1 MNNRCI
7 FTNERNPPMSMTIP
21 VTGTEA
27 EEKQVTRKKLMED
40 LKTVVVDAEEL
51 LKKAT
56 ADQAREWVATVRTK
70 AERSLKAANDW
81 LAEEEEAINAK
92 TKAIA
97 RAAKDTLRTDIWKVV
112 GIAAAAGILV
122 GFLAIRFGWVKEDSD
137 DR

>member
-1 MNNRCI
+1 MG
-7 FTNERNPPMSMTIP
+7 MTIP

-70 AERSLKAANDW
+70 AERSLKAADDW
-81 LAEEEEAINAK
+81 LAEEEEAINTKAK
-92 TKAIA
+92 TVAQ
-97 RAAKDTLRTDIWKVV
+97 AAKDTLRTDSWRIV

-122 GFLAIRFGWVKEDSD
+122 GFLTRRFGWVKEDSD

>member
-1 MNNRCI
+1 MG
-7 FTNERNPPMSMTIP
+7 MTIP

-70 AERSLKAANDW
+70 AERSLKAADDW
-81 LAEEEEAINAK
+81 LAEEEEAINAR

-97 RAAKDTLRTDIWKVV
+97 RAAKDTLGTDTWKVV

-122 GFLAIRFGWVKEDSD
+122 GFLAIRLGWVKEDSD

>member
-1 MNNRCI
+1 MGMI
-7 FTNERNPPMSMTIP
+7 IP

-56 ADQAREWVATVRTK
+56 ADQAREWIATVRAK

-81 LAEEEEAINAK
+81 LAEEEGAINAR
-92 TKAIA
+92 TKAVA
-97 RAAKDTLRTDIWKVV
+97 QAAKDTLRTDTWKVL
-112 GIAAAAGILV
+112 GIAAAAGFIV
-122 GFLAIRFGWVKEDSD
+122 GILAIRFGVVRENFD

>member
-1 MNNRCI
+1 
-7 FTNERNPPMSMTIP
+7 MSMTIP

>member
-1 MNNRCI
+1 
-7 FTNERNPPMSMTIP
+7 MSMTIP

-40 LKTVVVDAEEL
+40 LKTVVVDVEEL

-97 RAAKDTLRTDIWKVV
+97 RAAKDTLRTDIWKVL

>member
-1 MNNRCI
+1 MG
-7 FTNERNPPMSMTIP
+7 MTIP

-27 EEKQVTRKKLMED
+27 VEKQVTRKKLMED

-56 ADQAREWVATVRTK
+56 ADQAREWVATARTK
-70 AERSLKAANDW
+70 AERSLKAADDW

-92 TKAIA
+92 TKAIV
-97 RAAKDTLRTDIWKVV
+97 RAAKDTLRTDTWKVV
-112 GIAAAAGILV
+112 GIAAAAGVLV

>member
-1 MNNRCI
+1 MGMI
-7 FTNERNPPMSMTIP
+7 IP

-97 RAAKDTLRTDIWKVV
+97 RAAKDTLRTDIWKVL

>member
-1 MNNRCI
+1 MG
-7 FTNERNPPMSMTIP
+7 MTIP

-27 EEKQVTRKKLMED
+27 VEKQVTRKKLMED

-70 AERSLKAANDW
+70 AERSLKAADDW

-92 TKAIA
+92 TKAIV
-97 RAAKDTLRTDIWKVV
+97 RAAKDTLRTDTWKVV
-112 GIAAAAGILV
+112 GIAAAAGVLV

>member
-1 MNNRCI
+1 MG
-7 FTNERNPPMSMTIP
+7 MTIP

-97 RAAKDTLRTDIWKVV
+97 RAAKDTLGTDIWKVV